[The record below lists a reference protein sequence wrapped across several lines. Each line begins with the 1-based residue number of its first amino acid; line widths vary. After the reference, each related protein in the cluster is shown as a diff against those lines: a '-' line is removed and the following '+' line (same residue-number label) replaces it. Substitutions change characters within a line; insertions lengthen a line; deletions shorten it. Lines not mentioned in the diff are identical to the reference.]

1 MEFADLPGEA
11 IMLIARFTPH
21 PLAEI
26 MHGCFLGDEWF
37 DWLEKFEF
45 RREHDKF
52 LAIEEAYAREEERRA
67 KRARLD
73 MSAILRAEAEEEA
86 AKYGVFLD

>member
-11 IMLIARFTPH
+11 IMHIARLTPH
-21 PLAEI
+21 PCAKI
-26 MHGCFLGDEWF
+26 MEDFYRSDEWF

-45 RREHDKF
+45 QRERAF
-52 LAIEEAYAREEERRA
+52 MLALEEGYAREEERRA

-86 AKYGVFLD
+86 AKYGLFLD